1 MTESFF
7 ERRAEIRALLDA
19 ATSGPWNTGPET
31 AAGRVWVYAKWRPL
45 CEPQEWFQ
53 KMFTIRGQQDWIP
66 GETRD
71 AKDARLW
78 KQKQQDAAFIA
89 ASPENMRYLLDALD
103 VMTAERDA
111 LSEPCPCCGGY
122 GQMDPGSA
130 DGCGPCGSTGRQPKG
145 KEAAEAGIVR
155 LREALIEMA
164 IRDRIC
170 VPGGPVEGFQC
181 HLCRARQD
189 NHVDFRHKDSCILAE
204 GAR

>member
-103 VMTAERDA
+103 VMTANAASFAEQA
-111 LSEPCPCCGGY
+111 
-122 GQMDPGSA
+122 A
-130 DGCGPCGSTGRQPKG
+130 DWGRLTNEQETRA
-145 KEAAEAGIVR
+145 EAAEAGIVR

-164 IRDRIC
+164 IRARIG

-181 HLCRARQD
+181 RLCWARQD
-189 NHVDFRHKDSCILAE
+189 NRVDFRHKDSCILAE